1 MRPTQLQL
9 RNTSGW
15 GGRRAGAGRKAAP
28 HANVAH
34 HRRPLHAARHPVHV
48 TWRAVSGLASLRGIE
63 VLPELV
69 ASIAKASSEA
79 FRVVHFSIQDD
90 HLHLVVEASD
100 RSALRLGLQGLGVRL
115 ARATNRVLRRS
126 GRVLGDR
133 YHARALRTPR
143 EVKHALAYVLQ
154 NFKKHQRFAAT
165 LLDPCSSAVW
175 FDGFRERAPLP
186 LAAAPVRAPHTW
198 LCRVGWRRHGLLS
211 AQARPAPR

>member
-1 MRPTQLQL
+1 
-9 RNTSGW
+9 
-15 GGRRAGAGRKAAP
+15 
-28 HANVAH
+28 
-34 HRRPLHAARHPVHV
+34 
-48 TWRAVSGLASLRGIE
+48 

>member
-1 MRPTQLQL
+1 M
-9 RNTSGW
+9 
-15 GGRRAGAGRKAAP
+15 
-28 HANVAH
+28 
-34 HRRPLHAARHPVHV
+34 
-48 TWRAVSGLASLRGIE
+48 
-63 VLPELV
+63 LPELV
-69 ASIAKASSEA
+69 ASIAKASTEA

-90 HLHLVVEASD
+90 HLHLLVEASD

-154 NFKKHQRFAAT
+154 NFKKHQRLAAT
-165 LLDPCSSAVW
+165 RLDPCSSAVW
-175 FDGFRERAPLP
+175 FDGFRERAPPP
-186 LAAAPVRAPHTW
+186 LAGAPVRAPHTW

-211 AQARPAPR
+211 AEARPAPR